1 MKQPQKKSKPVKRR
15 RRKSSDG
22 SALGILFLLGMG
34 ALSAVN
40 FNAGMLILLGLLP
53 TIVLGFTGKGEYKS
67 DKMIC
72 VALANSAGVMMLLPE
87 VWSNSASFEATL
99 FNFNTWV
106 IMWGASAIG
115 YALIYVGPM
124 LAALILQ
131 SLAQDRIKKINAQR
145 QELVEMW
152 GTDVIPEKDDGKVD
166 FGARPRRPL

>member
-1 MKQPQKKSKPVKRR
+1 MKQPKKKGGPGYRR
-15 RRKSSDG
+15 RRKSNDSN
-22 SALGILFLLGMG
+22 ALGIFFVVGMG
-34 ALSAVN
+34 ALAAVK
-40 FNAGMLILLGLLP
+40 FNAAMLILLGLLP
-53 TIVLGFTGKGEYKS
+53 TIVLGITGKGEYKS

-72 VALANSAGVMMLLPE
+72 VALANCSGVMMMLPD
-87 VWSNSASFEATL
+87 VWSNTSNIEATL